1 MGKTSEIEWTD
12 ATWNPWYGCRKVSAG
27 CKLCYAERD
36 MTRYG
41 RDFSKVT
48 RAKPATFNAPLK
60 WEDPLRIFTCSWSDF
75 FIEQADQWRAEA
87 WEIIRQ
93 TPQHTYMILTKRPER
108 IVDKDGVSRL
118 PWMPNSATMMEKAYM
133 IEAGIHPWPHVMMV
147 ASVEDQP
154 TADRRIP
161 ELLKI
166 PAALRGVS
174 YEPGLGPLTLTHW
187 ITDSLIQWVIVGGE
201 SARPRSKARPFHLE
215 WAFDALAQC
224 RAAPAPALRS
234 GNGPG
239 GVACFIKQLGSNPYY
254 HGQPL
259 RLRHWK
265 GGDMAE
271 WPEPLRVREL
281 PQITQRPQIQSEKS
295 ADKP

>member
-12 ATWNPWYGCRKVSAG
+12 ATWNPWMGCRKVSLG

-41 RDFSKVT
+41 RDFSLVT
-48 RAKPATFNAPLK
+48 RAKPATFRAPLK
-60 WEDPLRIFTCSWSDF
+60 WKDPLRIFTCSWSDF
-75 FIEQADQWRAEA
+75 FIEQADPWRAEA

-93 TPQHTYMILTKRPER
+93 TPQHTYMILSKRLER
-108 IVDKDGVSRL
+108 LTRACLEALRWEPWPNVWLGVSAE
-118 PWMPNSATMMEKAYM
+118 NQEQGDK
-133 IEAGIHPWPHVMMV
+133 
-147 ASVEDQP
+147 
-154 TADRRIP
+154 RIP
-161 ELLKI
+161 QLLQI
-166 PAALRGVS
+166 PAAVRFVS
-174 YEPGLGPLTLTHW
+174 YEPGLGPVDFGKWLVASGQGQEKKASHLPLVTHHCLNL
-187 ITDSLIQWVIVGGE
+187 LIIGGE

-224 RAAPAPALRS
+224 RAA
-234 GNGPG
+234 

-265 GGDMAE
+265 GGDMTE
-271 WPEPLRVREL
+271 WPEELRVREF
-281 PQITQRPQIQSEKS
+281 PKTNSEL
-295 ADKP
+295 